1 MEDNYSLWK
10 RHEAQQEAWLSRRPV
25 CNYCEQ
31 HIQEDYL
38 FDIEGELIC
47 KDCLVTNFRK
57 NTEDYM
63 A

>member
-1 MEDNYSLWK
+1 MEDNYSMWK
-10 RHEAQQEAWLSRRPV
+10 RHEAEQEAWLSRRPE
-25 CNYCEQ
+25 CAYCEQ
-31 HIQEDYL
+31 NIQEDFL

-47 KDCLVTNFRK
+47 KDCLVTHFRK